1 MIRCVIFDFDGTLVD
16 SNAIKRQAF
25 LNVAARQGQELLM
38 EEILETQPGDRYAIF
53 SKFATACTAANL
65 VGSRHLAVQLASEY
79 THYCEEAIAVCPEL
93 EGASEMLDQLKR
105 ENLKLALNSATPT
118 DALAAI
124 VSRRG
129 WQGYFSHVLGGPF
142 SKAENLAHIV
152 DDLHLKHQEV
162 VMVGDR
168 RADQNGAA
176 EFGCPFIGV
185 ICADS
190 DFDPMP
196 QYSVN
201 TLAHLPTVLR
211 HLQG

>member
-25 LNVAARQGQELLM
+25 LNIAARQGQELLM

-53 SKFATACTAANL
+53 SKFAAARTGANQ
-65 VGSRHLAVQLASEY
+65 VSSRYLAVQLALEY

-105 ENLKLALNSATPT
+105 DNLKLALNSATPT

-129 WQGYFSHVLGGPF
+129 WQGYFSYVLGSPT

-152 DDLHLKHQEV
+152 DDLRLKHQEI

-196 QYSVN
+196 LYSVN
-201 TLAHLPTVLR
+201 TLAQLSSEIRRLFA
-211 HLQG
+211 